1 MTEYRIGQ
9 RIEFR
14 FIAQFLYSSRMEC
27 LESCPDA
34 DAKFSNWIILSENQT
49 MDRAMVGNWFRG
61 KTTIFGSVL
70 SIWIVL
76 VNVIV
81 CVAILA
87 VKRTGFRKWYRNTSD
102 ISRSTSWLAVNF
114 SFVQLVI
121 GVIVVPVTLV
131 TESRGVWSFGLPL
144 CRLWLMV
151 QIILVANTFW
161 SLAAL
166 TIDRLLHQ
174 SSPEY
179 HRKLTDRKSSMVA
192 LVVFVWGLSGLAL
205 VPLWT
210 SFARKDFVLEEVCAV
225 SMTKDDAVVFLL
237 SAFLCPGSVIVVG
250 GVAILA
256 TEVHTIVRGT
266 TPTFDVEEQ
275 MSPESEARSAKTSA
289 DAIVAAI
296 LFVDICSLI
305 TWSPSFVVNTLVP
318 FCDEMC
324 IDPGL
329 WTFFLWLGYANA
341 GLAPVL
347 WTIDSAVRARI
358 GSLFKAIC
366 CRRSPAAEAELRVKN
381 VTAGLPIHSDAMLD
395 RSVHAILWDDDE
407 KVRFLDESEQTAAAP
422 QEQTN

>member
-1 MTEYRIGQ
+1 MDTFG
-9 RIEFR
+9 
-14 FIAQFLYSSRMEC
+14 SRMEC

-49 MDRAMVGNWFRG
+49 IDRAMVGNWFRG

-70 SIWIVL
+70 STWIVL

-81 CVAILA
+81 CVAIMA
-87 VKRTGFRKWYRNTSD
+87 VKKTGFTKWYRNTSD
-102 ISRSTSWLAVNF
+102 INRTTSWLAVNF

-131 TESRGVWSFGLPL
+131 TESKGVWSFGLPL

-166 TIDRLLHQ
+166 TTDRLLHQ
-174 SSPEY
+174 SSPVY
-179 HRKLTDRKSSMVA
+179 HRKLTYRKLSMVA
-192 LVVFVWGLSGLAL
+192 LVVCVWGLSGLAL

-225 SMTKDDAVVFLL
+225 SMTKDDAIVFLL

-256 TEVHTIVRGT
+256 VEVHTVVRGMT
-266 TPTFDVEEQ
+266 ATEKIFDVEKQ
-275 MSPESEARSAKTSA
+275 MSLESQPRSAKTSA
-289 DAIVAAI
+289 DTIVAAI

-305 TWSPSFVVNTLVP
+305 TWAPSFVVNTLVP

-324 IDPGL
+324 VDPGF

-358 GSLFKAIC
+358 GSLFKTIC
-366 CRRSPAAEAELRVKN
+366 CRGSLAAQAELRVKN
-381 VTAGLPIHSDAMLD
+381 VTDGLPIQCDALLD

-407 KVRFLDESEQTAAAP
+407 KVRFLDESEQTVAAP
-422 QEQTN
+422 QEPTN